1 MALEQD
7 WINLFLQYLI
17 VDRHYS
23 PETQKAYQADI
34 KAFVDFL
41 AANGGLTSFKQVGTL
56 EVQTYLNEMD
66 QKNIV
71 AKRLRAGFQ
80 VCGRFIATWY
90 ATNFYR
96 LIRLKRSNSRNNA
109 ISYPV
114 FSMKKKWMRYLP
126 RLWGKNR

>member
-66 QKNIV
+66 QKKYSGETI
-71 AKRLRAGFQ
+71 ARRISSLRS
-80 VCGRFIATWY
+80 
-90 ATNFYR
+90 FYR
-96 LIRLKRSNSRNNA
+96 YLVRNEFLQTDPFETVQLKKQRHKL
-109 ISYPV
+109 PV